1 MSADFFRS
9 GRFNVRVAT
18 PSDAD
23 SRKCLGEY
31 CTKGSVT
38 GLADVLMESPLFIVV
53 AMTVSRLRSTHAL
66 NLSAGN
72 RDGLPCDRAG
82 SLAAEPKHG
91 IGDFRWGHEPRLRIV
106 SGKFSNRLL
115 VAAVGFLH
123 DVVDDAGH
131 MVLISQNWAPRISV
145 SVS

>member
-31 CTKGSVT
+31 CTNGSVT

-53 AMTVSRLRSTHAL
+53 AMTVTRLRSTHAL
-66 NLSAGN
+66 NLSPGN

-91 IGDFRWGHEPRLRIV
+91 IGDFSRGHKPPFRIMPE
-106 SGKFSNRLL
+106 KFTNPLPL
-115 VAAVGFLH
+115 PPAPFL
-123 DVVDDAGH
+123 
-131 MVLISQNWAPRISV
+131 
-145 SVS
+145 